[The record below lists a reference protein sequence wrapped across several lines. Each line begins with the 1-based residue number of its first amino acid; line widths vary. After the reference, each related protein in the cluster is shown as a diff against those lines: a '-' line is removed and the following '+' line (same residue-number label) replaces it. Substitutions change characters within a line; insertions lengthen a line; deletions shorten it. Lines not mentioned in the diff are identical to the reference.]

1 MKKASGDKR
10 DSFEISY
17 LGLIKVNPRS
27 ELIKYT
33 LTKIN
38 PKSSLK
44 IVRIMF
50 IIRMSDTI
58 FLSANYIFIRNIKNL
73 IQIRP
78 DKI

>member
-44 IVRIMF
+44 IVS
-50 IIRMSDTI
+50 IIFYYNDE
-58 FLSANYIFIRNIKNL
+58 
-73 IQIRP
+73 P
-78 DKI
+78 